1 MSVKTIQ
8 LKKGSFLFR
17 EGDSSDAAYIVESG
31 ALKILKQFDLNIQEI
46 GRVQASQIIGE
57 MGLLDNSPRSA
68 GAQAEVDSTI
78 IVIPKESLTEYLSI
92 QPAWVKA
99 FIESIMGR
107 LRATNERLAE
117 ALVEMKK
124 NSKSKATNNIQN
136 I

>member
-8 LKKGSFLFR
+8 LKEGSFLFR

-78 IVIPKESLTEYLSI
+78 IVIPKESLTEYLNI

>member
-8 LKKGSFLFR
+8 LKEGSFLFR

-78 IVIPKESLTEYLSI
+78 IVIPKESLTEYLNI

-99 FIESIMGR
+99 FVESIMGR